1 MAEGC
6 RSVTS
11 EFDFTWDIECFEDHV
26 RKRFQEIFSPTFE
39 LKCVHVMR
47 FFIRLKLNYTEDDYR
62 LAFSMFAV
70 GGSELREITTMLEM
84 SVASEDGGRRFE
96 KSCPLYFPDE
106 CGDERECPFVERGA
120 ALLEHL
126 SRGRLRLHCRLAVS
140 VHPARTA
147 KFNFSANLQ
156 NLSNQM
162 EALRL
167 DASMRESVI
176 TVRGESF
183 GVHQCVL
190 LARWPN
196 YPDYLG
202 LFKKDL
208 IAPDLHS
215 GLQVIRLSAL
225 VEAAAKIS
233 PLEINSKEC
242 REKAADMY
250 DLLSPRLFDYLLSY
264 VYSGRLRRISPAEKL
279 KVVRVGRYFGFK
291 ELVERLQEVPTAST
305 GVTRCTSEAHSIEW
319 HCEDTRRWR
328 ESRFRP
334 VTQIINAYKEAR
346 GSFEVTFFMEN
357 QKQHGDIMLEV
368 CFSSSDLPPAAV
380 SCLITVMKVDFSSV
394 RQSSF
399 AFFAKDFEDPAWRI
413 PVGLSK
419 LDLRDT
425 LFRVEFSFSNASSF
439 NQNGTGIVSNVF
451 ELSAN
456 EVEIVPCLLS
466 YSYQMDFFYEEAE
479 AHDTELIAEDKVVK
493 AHRHILS
500 VRSPRFRRDLA
511 RDLKR
516 PGVIKHF
523 VNRVGFDALVEM
535 VRYLY
540 TGGCHL
546 QYLEGEGKPNLAQD
560 LCIAGLLYELP
571 DLKEKCYQRLRRRT
585 FRRVAKT

>member
-47 FFIRLKLNYTEDDYR
+47 FFIRLKLSHTKNDYK

-70 GGSELREITTMLEM
+70 GGSELREITTRLEL
-84 SVASEDGGRRFE
+84 SVASEDGGRRFQ
-96 KSCPLYFPDE
+96 KSCTLYFPDE
-106 CGDERECPFVERGA
+106 CGDERERPFIERGA

-126 SRGRLRLHCRLAVS
+126 SRGRLRLHCHLAAS
-140 VHPARTA
+140 VNPARTA
-147 KFNFSANLQ
+147 KFNFSADLQ

-190 LARWPN
+190 LSRWPN
-196 YPDYLG
+196 YPDYIE

-233 PLEINSKEC
+233 PLEMNSKEC
-242 REKAADMY
+242 RERAADMY

-279 KVVRVGRYFGFK
+279 KLVRIGRQFGFG
-291 ELVERLQEVPTAST
+291 EMVERSQEVPAAST
-305 GVTRCTSEAHSIEW
+305 GVTRCSTEAHSIEW
-319 HCEDTRRWR
+319 RCEDTRRWR

-334 VTQIINAYKEAR
+334 LTQIINAHKEAR
-346 GSFEVTFFMEN
+346 GSLEVVFFIDS

-368 CFSSSDLPPAAV
+368 CFTSNDLLAAV
-380 SCLITVMKVDFSSV
+380 SCLVTVTKFDSSSV

-399 AFFAKDFEDPAWRI
+399 TFFAKDFEDPVGRM

-425 LFRVEFSFSNASSF
+425 LFRVEFSFSNDSSF

-451 ELSAN
+451 ELSAH

-479 AHDTELIAEDKVVK
+479 AHDTELIAEGKVVR

-500 VRSPRFRRDLA
+500 ARSPRFRRDLA

-516 PGVIKHF
+516 LGVIKHF

-546 QYLEGEGKPNLAQD
+546 EYLEGDGKPNLAQD